1 LHTAIRSTLSSAAL
15 ILRTSPLPP
24 PYFRC
29 ITAGASAIDIDLFF
43 DEVHRSPW
51 LFSLQTLNLLQDMTL
66 GNKIKLGEN
75 VVTALGRMRCPSP
88 LQTHQ
93 IRGLDFKAM
102 FPIFQWLVKLV
113 LLTRQERGEQIRKFC
128 ALQYALRSFTP
139 TPQDAED
146 AAFATKAVPSFKKI
160 AGVSPSPVLSFRLV
174 QFLLQMI
181 SSPSGS

>member
-1 LHTAIRSTLSSAAL
+1 
-15 ILRTSPLPP
+15 
-24 PYFRC
+24 
-29 ITAGASAIDIDLFF
+29 
-43 DEVHRSPW
+43 
-51 LFSLQTLNLLQDMTL
+51 
-66 GNKIKLGEN
+66 
-75 VVTALGRMRCPSP
+75 
-88 LQTHQ
+88 
-93 IRGLDFKAM
+93 M

-160 AGVSPSPVLSFRLV
+160 AGVTPFPVLSFRLV

>member
-1 LHTAIRSTLSSAAL
+1 MMLLVLSSQAL
-15 ILRTSPLPP
+15 TR
-24 PYFRC
+24 
-29 ITAGASAIDIDLFF
+29 
-43 DEVHRSPW
+43 V
-51 LFSLQTLNLLQDMTL
+51 QDMTL

-128 ALQYALRSFTP
+128 ALQYNLRSFAP

-146 AAFATKAVPSFKKI
+146 AAFATKAVPSLKKI
-160 AGVSPSPVLSFRLV
+160 AGAAPPPFH
-174 QFLLQMI
+174 FFCCND
-181 SSPSGS
+181 